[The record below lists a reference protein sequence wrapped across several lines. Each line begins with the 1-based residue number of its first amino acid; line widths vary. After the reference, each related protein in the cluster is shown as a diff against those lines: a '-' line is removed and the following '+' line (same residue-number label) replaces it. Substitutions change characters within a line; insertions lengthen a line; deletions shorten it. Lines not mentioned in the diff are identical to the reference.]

1 MNKLQKS
8 SIVLLS
14 ISGLIGLVR
23 GIRMTF
29 YPADDS
35 LLFPYPQEMMKAS
48 VFSNY
53 SVLGW
58 IVFFLIGV
66 FSVLAI
72 AAIFLKIRNFAY
84 LIIVEGIFLS
94 FFTLTHVLYAGFG
107 MIHLFILPLCIA
119 TVILGVLQTPR
130 EF

>member
-8 SIVLLS
+8 SICLLS
-14 ISGLIGLVR
+14 VSGLIGLVR

-29 YPADDS
+29 YPSDDS
-35 LLFPYPQEMMKAS
+35 LLFPYPQEMMTAS

-53 SVLGW
+53 SILGW
-58 IVFFLIGV
+58 VVFFLIGV

-72 AAIFLKIRNFAY
+72 VGILLKTRNFAY

-94 FFTLTHVLYAGFG
+94 FFTLTHILYAGFG
-107 MIHLFILPLCIA
+107 VVHLFILPMCIA